1 MKNGLFKNAKKR
13 KFKYIYVVQN
23 CKKSI
28 FDQERKNFSSLLPNK
43 PILSLFWLPTT
54 VMKGH

>member
-1 MKNGLFKNAKKR
+1 MKNGLFKKAKKR
-13 KFKYIYVVQN
+13 KSTCMLFKN

-28 FDQERKNFSSLLPNK
+28 FDQERKNFLNLLPNK